1 MVRDEMKKDR
11 EAGAAKASGGTT
23 LDDAKRYRLCG
34 YSHVAGEFE
43 KLQPIWALYEGTR
56 DMETLKG
63 YFMDGVTA
71 WAGKQPELI
80 IDDNFKLSD
89 EFMKMLVAV
98 ANYSQDEAVPVWRNF
113 EKGFCPLIFL
123 REDPDIQREKQ
134 EEEEDERNT
143 AHNRT
148 RDEARAIRKSK
159 RDPRDPPATL
169 EKLTVAV
176 ATLAGVI
183 SIHFGQACP
192 LYEALMQLHTILRTK
207 QVQTKTTLSKFVLA
221 TWWFAIMCDWRQY
234 FDEKMTAKSFGPGKT
249 PTFPTSMIATEFSNI
264 QKGISVPHGSFPNE
278 WRFSRDDKKKTAADT
293 TSAGGGGGGGGGAG
307 SKRQNTTH
315 DNDSNKKKGSDWH
328 NNTNNRGNYHQN
340 NGWGNSAYG
349 RFEGGQ
355 QGFQG
360 GANYGGGGRQQQQA
374 SPANDPRLAHVH
386 PWIRSDMERYYQK
399 CGPTLGFNRIC
410 EAVGKGNG
418 TKFGGNDLPYL
429 DAHISGGGRNALCY
443 IHVLGHCPHGGS
455 CNFTHVDG
463 RQIPN
468 DFAKDLMK
476 TIKGGVAWLVN
487 NWTPNSDT
495 PSNRQR
501 GGRN

>member
-1 MVRDEMKKDR
+1 MDPSFQAFLQAQMASTVATMTPLLSMVRDEMKKDR

-71 WAGKQPELI
+71 WAGNQPELI

-89 EFMKMLVAV
+89 EFMKMLVGV
-98 ANYSQDEAVPVWRNF
+98 ANFSQDEAVPVWRNF

-249 PTFPTSMIATEFSNI
+249 PTFPTSMIATEFSLI
-264 QKGISVPHGSFPNE
+264 QKGISVPHGSFPNPSGDSAVTTRRRPLRIPPARGVAAVGGE
-278 WRFSRDDKKKTAADT
+278 VLEASARTPPTTTIAIRRRGRIGKTIPITEETTTKIMGGETAPTAGSREDSKASKAEPTMAV
-293 TSAGGGGGGGGGAG
+293 GGGNNNKPRPPMIHVWRTSTRGFVATWSG
-307 SKRQNTTH
+307 TT
-315 DNDSNKKKGSDWH
+315 
-328 NNTNNRGNYHQN
+328 
-340 NGWGNSAYG
+340 
-349 RFEGGQ
+349 
-355 QGFQG
+355 
-360 GANYGGGGRQQQQA
+360 
-374 SPANDPRLAHVH
+374 
-386 PWIRSDMERYYQK
+386 
-399 CGPTLGFNRIC
+399 
-410 EAVGKGNG
+410 
-418 TKFGGNDLPYL
+418 
-429 DAHISGGGRNALCY
+429 RNAA
-443 IHVLGHCPHGGS
+443 
-455 CNFTHVDG
+455 
-463 RQIPN
+463 Q
-468 DFAKDLMK
+468 
-476 TIKGGVAWLVN
+476 
-487 NWTPNSDT
+487 
-495 PSNRQR
+495 
-501 GGRN
+501 